1 MLEKVR
7 EDKGVEMPETIVLLP
22 NQTNL
27 IEISIKDMKAIDKK
41 SFHATYKVLTL
52 KHFKERVLKLNSI
65 LIRIKR
71 MLNLEGQ

>member
-1 MLEKVR
+1 MYRKKRYTHLKNKTDLRFVLEKVR

-41 SFHATYKVLTL
+41 SFHATYKV
-52 KHFKERVLKLNSI
+52 
-65 LIRIKR
+65 
-71 MLNLEGQ
+71 